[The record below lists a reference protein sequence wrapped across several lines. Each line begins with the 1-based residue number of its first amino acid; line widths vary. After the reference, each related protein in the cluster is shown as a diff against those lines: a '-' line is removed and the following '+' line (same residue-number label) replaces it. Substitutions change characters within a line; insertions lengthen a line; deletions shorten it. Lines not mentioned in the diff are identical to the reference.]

1 MNKMKMIALLA
12 LLLSVVSAPV
22 QAQTVSPFGVYDITA
37 SNTTSFAPLASGAS
51 ITSRVFVVTGSQS
64 PVVSWN
70 LVTAS
75 GSPSLIMIVEQANK
89 GSDTFGRW
97 TAAPFSGATR
107 NTSVT
112 ITTTEG
118 GDALTLAQGALVRFT
133 LQNGAS
139 QTVTPTLRM
148 LVR

>member
-1 MNKMKMIALLA
+1 MKILASLLA
-12 LLLSVVSAPV
+12 LLLVVAAPGL
-22 QAQTVSPFGVYDITA
+22 AQTISPSGVYDITA

-51 ITSRVFVVTGSQS
+51 ITSRAFVVTGTQS
-64 PVVSWN
+64 PVLSWN
-70 LVTAS
+70 LVAAS
-75 GSPSLIMIVEQANK
+75 GTPSLIMIVEQANN

-112 ITTTEG
+112 ITTTAG

-133 LQNGAS
+133 IQNGAS
-139 QTVTPTLRM
+139 QTVTPTLR
-148 LVR
+148 LCVR